1 MYRTVAK
8 YYPPVPGTVES
19 GNRETSPIPV
29 TLELVDRSS
38 ELQTH
43 SQTELYL
50 WHEPTKV
57 ITEPEQFLD
66 HIFPETAISGG
77 WNLELSDLRYD
88 PVKPRAAEGILTD
101 RLNSCILP
109 SSKSASSSWKWFLS
123 SMNPFQ
129 DIFLQ
134 WPLHAP
140 PPGLTGDCHLDIAV
154 ICRDVYSALANIVP
168 QSESSPVC
176 PDVADIQS
184 CIEHTVMSGANG
196 RKHNRHHTKA
206 KINELLKCPLNM
218 SIIVL
223 GLHGSG
229 TTLWYADRCGLI
241 EVDLGNDKSLQRRAV
256 LGLSNC
262 SAHHDPYVTVHRL
275 HPHRIYKF
283 NLRNNVYY
291 GICGPGDEPLYVADG
306 IASRGTLVLPGVRAT
321 AFLNDDTA
329 GFTRALD
336 LDIVAIKLSHPS
348 VPWATEFPHLVDNTA
363 DAWELEWQVLWLLE
377 KHKVRYVPTL
387 VDHFEHDFS
396 TKTVREA
403 MGLQDQRH
411 RTRTILVTQPLADST
426 LQKAIE
432 CGIELSMLV
441 QVMKDI
447 IDGMQLSKSR

>member
-1 MYRTVAK
+1 MTMHREIK
-8 YYPPVPGTVES
+8 QYYFPQVSDNGES
-19 GNRETSPIPV
+19 GNRETSLSSPISLPR
-29 TLELVDRSS
+29 TS
-38 ELQTH
+38 ELRTH
-43 SQTELYL
+43 SQTEPYL

-57 ITEPEQFLD
+57 ITKPEQFLD
-66 HIFPETAISGG
+66 HIFPGNHVSGG

-88 PVKPRAAEGILTD
+88 SVKPRDAEGTLTE
-101 RLNSCILP
+101 RLNGCILP

-123 SMNPFQ
+123 FMNPFQ

-134 WPLHAP
+134 WPSHR
-140 PPGLTGDCHLDIAV
+140 LDIAA
-154 ICRDVYSALANIVP
+154 IRRDVSSALANIMP

-176 PDVADIQS
+176 PDVSAIPP
-184 CIEHTVMSGANG
+184 CIEHPVISGGNG
-196 RKHNRHHTKA
+196 PRHNMQHAKG

-321 AFLNDDTA
+321 AFVNDDTA

-348 VPWATEFPHLVDNTA
+348 VSWATEFPHRVDNTA